1 MPSVGQPERRGMI
14 YEDLRW
20 GPVETRFGPMGAW
33 VDARGR
39 LKTFWLNLKRVSKFE
54 LAHERSDKAI
64 AHVAR
69 EVREY
74 CDGKRKDF
82 TLELAPE
89 GTEFQKSVWD
99 ALLKIPYGTTTSY
112 GTLAKK
118 LGYPHGARA
127 VGTAN
132 GSNPIGLIVPCH
144 RVIGADGSLTG
155 YGGGLPLKKALLAFE
170 AENSGK
176 ADDLFAR
183 VAKRR

>member
-1 MPSVGQPERRGMI
+1 MSDGT
-14 YEDLRW
+14 LRW
-20 GPVETRFGPMGAW
+20 GPVETRFGQMGAW

-39 LKTFWLNLKRVSKFE
+39 LKTFWLNLKRASKFE
-54 LAHERSDKAI
+54 LAFERNEKAI
-64 AHVAR
+64 AHVVR

-89 GTEFQKSVWD
+89 GTEFQQSVWD
-99 ALLKIPYGTTTSY
+99 ELVKIPYGTTTSY
-112 GTLAKK
+112 GALAKK
-118 LGYPHGARA
+118 LGRPNGARA

-144 RVIGADGSLTG
+144 RVIGSDGSLTG

-170 AENSGK
+170 AENSAK
-176 ADDLFAR
+176 PDDLFGMTPRTAR
-183 VAKRR
+183 R